1 MALELEH
8 PPSTASKN
16 NHKKSEKDVL
26 KKGKKRMR
34 DDAHDAIE
42 PPTPVKRH
50 RAKDRRKSLE
60 SKDTPSTPINSLE
73 ESPFHEETHALFL
86 PLSPIS
92 YQHPIQGLCAEHLSP
107 LILTFYPPFNGVI
120 LSYSNT
126 RLSSAPTSDS
136 SAGSP
141 GSILAKSVD
150 EYAVSFVW
158 IIVDFLIFRARRH
171 NLMEGWINLQNEG
184 NLGLVCWNFFNVS
197 IERRRLPKP
206 WTWIPGRVAFGG
218 LRKHPRDETGIES
231 DREGEGEKVQLDDG
245 NTGEGYFADEH
256 GNKVE
261 GLIRFRVTEVE
272 TSRSAGRE
280 NGFLGIEGTMLD
292 EQEEK
297 ELRDQKLFRS
307 QGRGAKLLRPH
318 STHDDLISGT
328 LVNGSADPMIGAD
341 KPANAEHRASL
352 LELSPSS

>member
-1 MALELEH
+1 MAVELEH

-16 NHKKSEKDVL
+16 KKKKSEKDVL

-34 DDAHDAIE
+34 NDAHEGIE
-42 PPTPVKRH
+42 PPIPVKRH
-50 RAKDRRKSLE
+50 RAKDRRKPPE
-60 SKDTPSTPINSLE
+60 PKDTPSTPLDSLE
-73 ESPFHEETHALFL
+73 ESPFHEETYALFL

-126 RLSSAPTSDS
+126 RLTSAPTSDS

-197 IERRRLPKP
+197 IERRRLPKA
-206 WTWIPGRVAFGG
+206 WTWIPGRVAFRGM
-218 LRKHPRDETGIES
+218 RKHQGDEMGIQS
-231 DREGEGEKVQLDDG
+231 DREGEGETVQLDDG
-245 NTGEGYFADEH
+245 DTGEGHFADEY

-261 GLIRFRVTEVE
+261 GLIRFRVTDVE
-272 TSRSAGRE
+272 TSRSADRE

-307 QGRGAKLLRPH
+307 QGRGAKLLRPR
-318 STHDDLISGT
+318 STHGDHMSGA
-328 LVNGSADPMIGAD
+328 LVNGSAGPMIDAD
-341 KPANAEHRASL
+341 EPVNAEHRTSL
-352 LELSPSS
+352 LALSPSS